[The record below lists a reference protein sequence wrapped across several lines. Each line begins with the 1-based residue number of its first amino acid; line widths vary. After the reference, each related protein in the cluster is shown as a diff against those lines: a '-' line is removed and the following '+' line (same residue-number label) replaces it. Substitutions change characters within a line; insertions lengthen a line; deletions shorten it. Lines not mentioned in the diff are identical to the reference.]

1 MKNKR
6 NIVVIVTFI
15 LFGLFFIRAVWQ
27 KENTI
32 QKGRLVLLE
41 LAPVDP
47 RSLMQGDYMQLN
59 YALNSQVNVLNKE
72 NISKRGYITLAIDK
86 QNKGVF
92 QTINNTLPVIEQ
104 DSLLAVKYFNWDGF
118 SLSVGADSF
127 FFQEG
132 KDTLFEKAKYGGLRV
147 DDKGNSVLIGL
158 YDANLKLIK

>member
-6 NIVVIVTFI
+6 NIVVIATFI

-32 QKGRLVLLE
+32 HKGRLVLLE

-59 YALNSQVNVLNKE
+59 YALNSQVNVLDKDK
-72 NISKRGYITLAIDK
+72 ITKRGYITLALDRE
-86 QNKGVF
+86 NRGVF
-92 QTINNTLPVIEQ
+92 KGINDALPTTEV
-104 DSLLAVKYFNWDGF
+104 DSFIVVKYFNWDGF
-118 SLSVGADSF
+118 SLSVGADSY

-132 KDTLFEKAKYGGLRV
+132 KDTLFEQAKYGGLRV

-158 YDANLKLIK
+158 YKENLERIE